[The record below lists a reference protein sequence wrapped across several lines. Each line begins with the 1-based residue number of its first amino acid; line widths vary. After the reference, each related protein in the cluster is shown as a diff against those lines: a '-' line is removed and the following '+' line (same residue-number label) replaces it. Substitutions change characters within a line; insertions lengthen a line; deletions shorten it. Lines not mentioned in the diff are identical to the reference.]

1 MKTRNFLKHLLLW
14 AVVLFAAASTR
25 ALAQPADAIV
35 GKWLSEKK
43 DAKIEVYKATNGKY
57 YGKLFWGA
65 RMYEADGQTS
75 RLAKN
80 GKPFKDMVILR
91 DFAYDD
97 GVWEDGTIYD
107 PEEGKTYSCRMK
119 LDGAQLNIRG
129 YVGVSWLGR
138 ETVWQRL

>member
-1 MKTRNFLKHLLLW
+1 MLAIL
-14 AVVLFAAASTR
+14 LFAS
-25 ALAQPADAIV
+25 AQAFAQSADAIV

-43 DAKIEVYKATNGKY
+43 DAKIDIYKADNGKY

-65 RMYEADGQTS
+65 RMYEANGQTS

-80 GKPFKDMVILR
+80 GKPFKDMVILK
-91 DFAYDD
+91 DFTFAD

-119 LDGAQLNIRG
+119 LDGNRLNIRG
-129 YVGVSWLGR
+129 YVGVSLFGR
-138 ETVWQRL
+138 ETVWQKI

>member
-1 MKTRNFLKHLLLW
+1 MKSQHVLGLLLLW
-14 AVVLFAAASTR
+14 AAAFFASATAAV
-25 ALAQPADAIV
+25 AQPADAIV

-43 DAKIEVYKATNGKY
+43 DAKIEVYRASNGKF

-65 RMYEADGQTS
+65 RMYQPDGQTS

-80 GKPFKDMVILR
+80 GQPFKDLVILK
-91 DFAYDD
+91 DFAYRD
-97 GVWEDGTIYD
+97 GVWEDGTVYD

-119 LDGAQLNIRG
+119 LDGNRLNIRG
-129 YVGVSWLGR
+129 YVGISLLGR